1 MIITQILDNLP
12 TNQFLYIFDID
23 NLCDLF
29 KKFNKNLLDRKKILK
44 RNNRPALVDTHQDG
58 YA

>member
-29 KKFNKNLLDRKKILK
+29 KKFNKNLLDRKKKI
-44 RNNRPALVDTHQDG
+44 
-58 YA
+58 

>member
-1 MIITQILDNLP
+1 MIVTQIFDNLP

-23 NLCDLF
+23 NNLCNLS
-29 KKFNKNLLDRKKILK
+29 KNSKNSQIDRYILK
-44 RNNRPALVDTHQDG
+44 RNNRPTLVDTHQDG